1 MDIGVIGLGPMG
13 SAMARSLLRAGHRV
27 SVFNRSANKI
37 DALVRDGA
45 IAAAS
50 PAAAADNEAVI
61 TILAHDAAVEAMVN
75 GATGVIAGMR
85 PGAVHL
91 VMSTMSVALADR
103 LAEQHAAAGQSFLS
117 VPVLGR
123 PPAAEAGKLFLMAGG
138 ASETIAAMRP
148 VFDAV
153 GQRLFVAGARPSQA
167 NLVKLCCNFLIFS
180 TIEQL
185 AEVFALGEKGGI
197 APDAMFEMLT
207 ESFFSAPVHKNYGR
221 LIVDQAFDPPGANVR
236 LAAKDTRLVLQ
247 AAESLAVPLPFASIL
262 RDRFLATE
270 ARGEAELDFAVI
282 ARRAAEDAGL

>member
-91 VMSTMSVALADR
+91 AMSTMSVALADR

-180 TIEQL
+180 TIEHL

>member
-13 SAMARSLLRAGHRV
+13 SAMARSLLRAWHRV

-91 VMSTMSVALADR
+91 AMSTMSVALADR

>member
-91 VMSTMSVALADR
+91 AMSTMSVALADR

-197 APDAMFEMLT
+197 APEAMFEMLT